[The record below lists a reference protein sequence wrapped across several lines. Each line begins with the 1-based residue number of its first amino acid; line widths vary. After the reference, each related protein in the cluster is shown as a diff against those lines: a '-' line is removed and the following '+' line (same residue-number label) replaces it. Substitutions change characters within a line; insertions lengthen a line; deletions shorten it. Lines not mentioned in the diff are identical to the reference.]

1 MKCGYKQDDLLLIYF
16 LITFTDLSLIKHVLL
31 HLLCELPELFL
42 VSLDILHKSVVS
54 IQNQQSVECEVVA
67 EVDLGVRVELLLS
80 LLHLVERED
89 VLQVLER
96 LHLARVLQLVVEGE
110 DHGRD
115 REPGGLELTELG
127 LIDVRYWL
135 L

>member
-1 MKCGYKQDDLLLIYF
+1 MQCGYKQDDFLLIYF

-31 HLLCELPELFL
+31 HLLCEFPELFL

-67 EVDLGVRVELLLS
+67 EVDLGVRVELLS
-80 LLHLVERED
+80 LLHLVDRED
-89 VLQVLER
+89 VLQVLKR

-115 REPGGLELTELG
+115 REPRGLELTELG

-135 L
+135 LQ

>member
-1 MKCGYKQDDLLLIYF
+1 LFIYF
-16 LITFTDLSLIKHVLL
+16 LITFADLSLIKHVLL

-42 VSLDILHKSVVS
+42 VSLDILHKPVVS
-54 IQNQQSVECEVVA
+54 IENQQSVECEVVA
-67 EVDLGVRVELLLS
+67 EVDLGVRVELLL

-115 REPGGLELTELG
+115 REPRGLELTELG